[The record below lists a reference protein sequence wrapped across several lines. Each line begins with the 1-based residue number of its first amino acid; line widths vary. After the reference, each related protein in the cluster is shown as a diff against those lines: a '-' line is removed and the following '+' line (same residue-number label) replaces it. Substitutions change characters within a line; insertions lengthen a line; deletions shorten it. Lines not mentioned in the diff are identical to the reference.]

1 MLKPD
6 EYFRNDKKNYNFS
19 FLTHLDLESK
29 EANFFL
35 IFFNLFADPD
45 PGGQNV
51 ADPTHCPT
59 LSEANIYIIIFPFFK
74 HHHEKLNQS
83 SFQNIWYHVNM
94 KRVFVKL
101 LT

>member
-1 MLKPD
+1 MNNLEKT
-6 EYFRNDKKNYNFS
+6 NKITIS
-19 FLTHLDLESK
+19 LFLTHLDFERKKSL
-29 EANFFL
+29 FFY
-35 IFFNLFADPD
+35 IFHLFADPD

-74 HHHEKLNQS
+74 HHREKLNQS
-83 SFQNIWYHVNM
+83 SFHNIWYHVNM
-94 KRVFVKL
+94 KRVFFNL